1 VTGQPGQVKRIDA
14 ITLATVDMAESIGF
28 YEALGFIVS
37 FGSASDS
44 FVTLDSG
51 FCFVNLWAVEETA
64 DPHIWWGRVIFH
76 VDDVDQVYQKA
87 LDAGLT
93 PLAEPRDAPWGERF
107 FAIADPS
114 GHDLSFAKPLT
125 S

>member
-1 VTGQPGQVKRIDA
+1 MSTDIKQETQEVENLEVIEDT
-14 ITLATVDMAESIGF
+14 
-28 YEALGFIVS
+28 
-37 FGSASDS
+37 SASEDTEITTKETA
-44 FVTLDSG
+44 VEG
-51 FCFVNLWAVEETA
+51 AVEETA

-107 FAIADPS
+107 FAITDPS

>member
-1 VTGQPGQVKRIDA
+1 KRIDA
-14 ITLATVDMAESIGF
+14 ITLATVDMAESIAF

-37 FGSASDS
+37 FASASDS

-51 FCFVNLWAVEETA
+51 SCFVNLWAAEETA

-93 PLAEPRDAPWGERF
+93 PLAEPRDASWGERF
-107 FAIADPS
+107 FAITDPS
-114 GHDLSFAKPLT
+114 DHDLSFAKPLT